1 MVSVREINMY
11 LTRVML
17 SNKNGAPSYQNTIG
31 PSFTQVIKTVFV
43 VCIEQEVM
51 VKGDVVTPTG
61 ASLWARFL
69 LLIDYNVT
77 IKDKVNGLIFL
88 NMKLFI

>member
-11 LTRVML
+11 LIRVML

-51 VKGDVVTPTG
+51 VNGDVVTPTD
-61 ASLWARFL
+61 ASLWERFL

-77 IKDKVNGLIFL
+77 IKDKVNGQIFL